1 MRALTLA
8 ILMTLVAPSHAAV
21 TVIKD
26 ATGRSV
32 TAHSRQLL
40 VHAGGRVAV
49 SPLAP
54 LSPKSALAYFHQW
67 PAVYWEAA
75 FAGDQLML
83 KFDDEK
89 NEYRLTIDD
98 AAVVPI
104 PQPGAAVI
112 VVRGLGPGRHR
123 VRLDKV
129 TESVEFVRAFDGF
142 FVSPGES
149 ALPAPLPRSRQIE
162 FVGDSGMTGY
172 GVRSASRTCTKE
184 EVRLRTDS
192 SSAWPSLVA
201 HTIDADYQIN
211 AISGRGLVRNYGG
224 VEPARVMSALYP
236 RILPDRPAVWQDRSW
251 HPEVMVIVLFNDF
264 ATTLQPGERWPDQV
278 ALAADYVKAY
288 QQFVTSLHQRAPR
301 ATFGVA
307 VARLRQE
314 CRRGNAPT
322 QRERSDG
329 DPCGGHS
336 RRGSPHRVPT
346 VTRVHI
352 AKQCVRLPWQPQ
364 RSPAHG
370 GVDDG
375 VAQCTTGDLGYEPG
389 WPTSVGR
396 VMPLAQSTAQCPLFS
411 QAGQKL
417 PDRSPEEFRMP
428 LGVRKSWKPEPAGHA
443 RCFMGI

>member
-251 HPEVMVIVLFNDF
+251 HPEVMVIVLFSDF

-301 ATFGVA
+301 ATLVLPWPDSAKSADVAMRQLSASAQTAIRAAAIHAGVA
-307 VARLRQE
+307 RIEFPPLPEFTSQNSACDFHGSLSDHQHMAEWMTAWLNARPE
-314 CRRGNAPT
+314 IWAT
-322 QRERSDG
+322 
-329 DPCGGHS
+329 S
-336 RRGSPHRVPT
+336 R
-346 VTRVHI
+346 
-352 AKQCVRLPWQPQ
+352 A
-364 RSPAHG
+364 
-370 GVDDG
+370 
-375 VAQCTTGDLGYEPG
+375 
-389 WPTSVGR
+389 GR
-396 VMPLAQSTAQCPLFS
+396 P
-411 QAGQKL
+411 
-417 PDRSPEEFRMP
+417 P
-428 LGVRKSWKPEPAGHA
+428 LGG
-443 RCFMGI
+443 